1 MAPPKRRSKKAKPL
15 PPPAGP
21 VVRPV
26 LLDALQLH
34 DLSKAVDAY
43 YHREYVS
50 WLEKG
55 YDERWAADWSAAVT
69 EPSRH
74 ALARLVE
81 AFDGAF
87 D

>member
-1 MAPPKRRSKKAKPL
+1 
-15 PPPAGP
+15 
-21 VVRPV
+21 
-26 LLDALQLH
+26 
-34 DLSKAVDAY
+34 LSKAVDAY